1 MIVIEPT
8 SKPQASELATTRARQ
23 AHRASFALLA
33 LLLAASFGAVACQP
47 ASSTSAGTTAVAA
60 ARAQIG
66 KPYVYGGESPAE
78 GGFDCSGLTYYA
90 WGRARVALPRTAS
103 AQYTATA
110 RLSKAQLLPGD
121 FVFYSAGGPHG
132 TVSHMA
138 IYSGNGKIIQA
149 RKPGVPVQEVVMDTY
164 WNTNLV
170 GYGRVRR

>member
-1 MIVIEPT
+1 M
-8 SKPQASELATTRARQ
+8 
-23 AHRASFALLA
+23 
-33 LLLAASFGAVACQP
+33 
-47 ASSTSAGTTAVAA
+47 
-60 ARAQIG
+60 
-66 KPYVYGGESPAE
+66 YGGESPAE

-90 WGRARVALPRTAS
+90 WGRSGVALPRTAS

-121 FVFYSAGGPHG
+121 LVFYSAGGRYG
-132 TVSHMA
+132 TVSHVA

-149 RKPGVPVQEVVMDTY
+149 RKPGVAIQEVVMDTF